1 MKRLVIA
8 AALAGTIITGAAVA
22 QDSASMRQQGTSRGA
37 AAADTNADGVVTR
50 AEAMAAA
57 DALFA
62 RFDANSDGRVSGDER
77 PGKHGQDKA
86 DMTREQFRERAAKRF
101 DLADANK
108 DGRIDQSERQEM
120 RGKRGGH
127 RGKAFAQGGRRGGH
141 GMAGMGM
148 MMRADANRD
157 GILTRAE
164 ATTAAQAAFDRI
176 DTNRDGRVDQAE
188 RDAARQQMKMRR
200 GGDSAATGGVSR

>member
-120 RGKRGGH
+120 RGKRGH
-127 RGKAFAQGGRRGGH
+127 RGKAMAHGGRRGGH

>member
-1 MKRLVIA
+1 MISVEDSRRVGVFNGPLKSKHTTA
-8 AALAGTIITGAAVA
+8 ATCLSCLSPT
-22 QDSASMRQQGTSRGA
+22 
-37 AAADTNADGVVTR
+37 
-50 AEAMAAA
+50 
-57 DALFA
+57 
-62 RFDANSDGRVSGDER
+62 
-77 PGKHGQDKA
+77 
-86 DMTREQFRERAAKRF
+86 
-101 DLADANK
+101 
-108 DGRIDQSERQEM
+108 
-120 RGKRGGH
+120 
-127 RGKAFAQGGRRGGH
+127 
-141 GMAGMGM
+141 MAGMGM